1 MRASYESANKNFIS
15 LAAGIEGNSP
25 MKRLLGGYS
34 YVENE
39 AGENVRSIDMVKKG
53 ESLKLVLSD
62 GSIKAKVEEI
72 DKKNG

>member
-1 MRASYESANKNFIS
+1 MRASYESANKKFIS

-39 AGENVRSIDMVKKG
+39 AGENVRSTDMVKKG

>member
-1 MRASYESANKNFIS
+1 M
-15 LAAGIEGNSP
+15 
-25 MKRLLGGYS
+25 
-34 YVENE
+34 ENE